1 MTTKPPD
8 PKPLPAL
15 AIVAAVLVLAG
26 AFTAVFVLGRTKHDP
41 SQSKGSSPTSQMSSA
56 SDADPLR
63 GSPEK
68 DNKFLWRLTAE
79 GLQLQRSNGAAIN
92 DARHVCAR
100 FLGGESKDQIIQD
113 ILQGSAGM
121 SVDTATDFAGTAI
134 DVYCPDGHP
143 DDPGRPSALLTVAGQ
158 EVAQPLD
165 GVGEVARPRQRHD
178 PQVIRCGPIE
188 SGALSDQDLLRQQQI

>member
-1 MTTKPPD
+1 
-8 PKPLPAL
+8 
-15 AIVAAVLVLAG
+15 VG
-26 AFTAVFVLGRTKHDP
+26 APRVEPV
-41 SQSKGSSPTSQMSSA
+41 SKLSSA

-79 GLQLQRSNGAAIN
+79 GLQLQRLNGAAIN

-165 GVGEVARPRQRHD
+165 GGGEVARPRQRHD